1 MDDKDREIQKAK
13 EYNYV
18 LWAVIALL
26 SVNLVNVFSQKTC
39 GDQTFVDQV
48 SFASTISSIILSV
61 IAIIMTFVSNDTINS
76 LLHKVRDLHDNI
88 KDVPTDIKKT
98 SENLNSSVG
107 QLNSLENKLNELP
120 SSIGTKINELKLLL
134 DNAIEKI
141 DGIDKKTEGFDE
153 LFKKESE
160 NIIKGSNNLLLNNE
174 SLESLINRISAA
186 AALSVYIC
194 VSAFEKSVS
203 FNLDNITESM
213 SIRSHRGYVTGVIN
227 VFKSLGLIELRQDVN
242 SLVMITKVNER
253 MIPLIKNRL
262 SKGIVFSLK
271 KRADNYLESLINQT
285 ERSSKT
291 L

>member
-160 NIIKGSNNLLLNNE
+160 NII
-174 SLESLINRISAA
+174 LE
-186 AALSVYIC
+186 
-194 VSAFEKSVS
+194 
-203 FNLDNITESM
+203 
-213 SIRSHRGYVTGVIN
+213 
-227 VFKSLGLIELRQDVN
+227 FKL
-242 SLVMITKVNER
+242 
-253 MIPLIKNRL
+253 
-262 SKGIVFSLK
+262 
-271 KRADNYLESLINQT
+271 
-285 ERSSKT
+285 
-291 L
+291 